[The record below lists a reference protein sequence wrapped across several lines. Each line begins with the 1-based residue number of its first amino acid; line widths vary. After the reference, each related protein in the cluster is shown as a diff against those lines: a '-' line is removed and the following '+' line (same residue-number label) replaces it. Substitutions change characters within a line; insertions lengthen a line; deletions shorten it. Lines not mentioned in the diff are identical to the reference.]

1 MDSLTSSSPA
11 PHLLTYLLTQGGLLN
26 VLLSGPDVRTASP
39 AVLSAWQMGA
49 TALFACPSLITEAG
63 YATRSG
69 ASIRAIV
76 LGGEAVC
83 STWLLAALGLVGL
96 LMVVSK

>member
-1 MDSLTSSSPA
+1 MGATALFACPSLIAEDGSLTY
-11 PHLLTYLLTQGGLLN
+11 LLTYLLAYL
-26 VLLSGPDVRTASP
+26 
-39 AVLSAWQMGA
+39 GA